1 MDLAK
6 NLPKGSRENELMVHM
21 GKLNDTCKC
30 TRLNFKKMNLAL
42 ETLYIWYKR
51 SEGFYIKRYIDDQ

>member
-6 NLPKGSRENELMVHM
+6 NLPKGSRENEPMVHK

-30 TRLNFKKMNLAL
+30 TRLNFKKMNLAR
-42 ETLYIWYKR
+42 ETLYIWCKR

>member
-1 MDLAK
+1 MDLAR
-6 NLPKGSRENELMVHM
+6 NLPKGSRENELMVH
-21 GKLNDTCKC
+21 NDTCKC
-30 TRLNFKKMNLAL
+30 TRLNFKKMNLAR